1 MSYIISVADYDLAY
15 FSIPKAANTSVKA
28 FIAQVHPDFDPNMT
42 YRNIHQQLPWD
53 TLTKDQVVASAR
65 DVLSFTVTR
74 NPYTRLISTY
84 NNKVC
89 GRTLHVPFER
99 LGFTKDMPFMDFLE
113 LVDRIPDN
121 KIDIHLKSQW
131 ALLSKSWHLLPD
143 LVVDMGELH
152 KVQTV
157 VRSVVEAKGGRLD
170 RDIEVSNR
178 SKPSKGVEDLL
189 SESTESTV
197 DTKAK
202 KYRFKEIV
210 ETRFRRDIE
219 VFGYEWPF

>member
-1 MSYIISVADYDLAY
+1 MSYIITIPDYDLVY

-28 FIAQVHPDFDPNMT
+28 FIGQVHPDFDPGTT
-42 YRNIHQQLPWD
+42 YRNIHQQLSWE
-53 TLTKDQVVASAR
+53 TLTKDQVVKSAR

-99 LGFTKDMPFMDFLE
+99 LGFKKDMPFMDFLD
-113 LVDRIPDN
+113 LVERIPDD
-121 KIDIHLKSQW
+121 KIDIHLTSQW
-131 ALLSKSWHLLPD
+131 ALLSKSGHLLPD
-143 LVVDMGELH
+143 LVVDMAELD

-157 VRSVVEAKGGRLD
+157 VRSVVERKGGRLD
-170 RDIEVSNR
+170 QDIEVSNR
-178 SKPSKGVEDLL
+178 SKASKDVEDLL
-189 SESTESTV
+189 SGKTESTV
-197 DTKAK
+197 ETKAK
-202 KYRFKEIV
+202 KHRFQEIV
-210 ETRFRRDIE
+210 QSRFRRDLE